1 MEQADSRRI
10 VLSVL
15 AIALLLVAIVG
26 ISYAVFVFT
35 SNSEKENVINTGAIS
50 MSYVEGITNV
60 ISIKNALPTID
71 DVGKQQQEYFDFQL
85 SAKISGNAK
94 INYQVIAK
102 NITNEFEN
110 GLPKIPV
117 QRQLNANQI
126 KIYLEKED
134 GSQYETVLEP
144 TIFSTLPNFLEEND
158 TNKVLYTGSFYNDG
172 IDTKQQTD
180 KFILRMWLDSNA
192 EIDEISRTFKVKVD
206 VKAIME

>member
-126 KIYLEKED
+126 KIYLERED
-134 GSQYETVLEP
+134 GSQYETVLKP
-144 TIFSTLPNFLEEND
+144 TIFSTLPNFLEEDD

>member
-35 SNSEKENVINTGAIS
+35 SNSKKENVINTGAIS

-94 INYQVIAK
+94 INYKIMAK

-117 QRQLNANQI
+117 ERQLNANQI

-134 GSQYETVLEP
+134 GSQYVTVLKP
-144 TIFSTLPNFLEEND
+144 TIFSTLPNFLEEDD

-172 IDTKQQTD
+172 IDTQQQTD

-192 EIDEISRTFKVKVD
+192 EIDEISRTFKIKVD

>member
-35 SNSEKENVINTGAIS
+35 SNSKKENVINTGAIS

-134 GSQYETVLEP
+134 GSQYETVLKP
-144 TIFSTLPNFLEEND
+144 TIFSTLPNFLEEDD

-172 IDTKQQTD
+172 IDTQQQTD

-192 EIDEISRTFKVKVD
+192 EIDEISRTFKIKVD

>member
-35 SNSEKENVINTGAIS
+35 SNSKKENVINTGAIS

-134 GSQYETVLEP
+134 GSQYETVLKP
-144 TIFSTLPNFLEEND
+144 TIFSTLPNFLEEDD